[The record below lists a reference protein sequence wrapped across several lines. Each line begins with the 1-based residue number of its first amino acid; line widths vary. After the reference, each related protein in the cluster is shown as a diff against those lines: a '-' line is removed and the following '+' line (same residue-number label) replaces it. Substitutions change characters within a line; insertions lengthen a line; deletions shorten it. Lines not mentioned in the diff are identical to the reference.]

1 MPYAIE
7 LRDVSYRYP
16 NSEEWSLRHINL
28 TVEKGKFVAVMGA
41 NGAGKTT
48 LSLCLNGLIPQL
60 TEGEMNGQVLVG
72 GMDTGKFRVQT
83 LARHVG
89 LVLQDPEAQIF
100 GRTVWE
106 DVAFGPSNFV
116 FPLAE
121 IAAQGSNA
129 LQLVRL
135 NNFEQRNTA
144 ELSGGEKQRLAL
156 AGILALTPDILVLDE
171 PTAEL
176 DPLGR
181 QELYALLDRLRREK
195 DLTVIVV
202 EHLTDEVMFRA
213 DEIVV
218 LDKGEIVWQGL
229 PGHLFADTSLVT
241 RFGLRPA
248 GVSHSDRTRTDA
260 AITQES
266 PEPDAKIEP
275 VIELKGLTY
284 GYDPVRSVLHG
295 LDFKVLPGE
304 FVALVGPNG
313 AGKTTLAKH
322 LNGLLKP
329 GDGDVWVAG
338 RNTKEHTVG
347 ELAST
352 VGYLF
357 QNPDH
362 QIFAISVEKEIA
374 YGLKNAGID
383 EKGINERIAE
393 ALRFTGLAEV
403 RELHPFT
410 LSRGNRQLLAIA
422 SILAMGP
429 QILVIDEP
437 TAGLDWTG
445 VQKLMTLIRDLH
457 RQGTT
462 VIMIS
467 HDLDLVA
474 EYAQRVVVMRE
485 GKVWRDGPVAEL
497 FADPLILNQ
506 AALVAPMGSGE
517 VQGERT
523 PKSVIPSV
531 ATGQPNLEPPHASI
545 WRRLDVRTKVIVFS
559 SMVVLACLFHNPVLN
574 LILTAGIAMISGWS
588 GVRLKRVAGVLLPL
602 VPVFVLV
609 LGVNA
614 ISFTHGLSGSY
625 YLALTLSGI
634 KRGITFVLRI
644 LMMVLAT
651 AFLAVSTPVDEIVQ
665 LLHKLRF
672 PPSIAFVI
680 TTAIRFVPALDR
692 RRTQILEAQ
701 KARGAKLEV
710 KGIISPIRAYIPIM
724 VPLLIYSITVANSLA
739 MAMLDRGFGFAKE
752 VTQLGETA
760 FAGRDYMLL
769 GLTVIVLGGFI
780 YAGLILRM
788 GR

>member
-1 MPYAIE
+1 
-7 LRDVSYRYP
+7 
-16 NSEEWSLRHINL
+16 
-28 TVEKGKFVAVMGA
+28 
-41 NGAGKTT
+41 
-48 LSLCLNGLIPQL
+48 
-60 TEGEMNGQVLVG
+60 
-72 GMDTGKFRVQT
+72 
-83 LARHVG
+83 
-89 LVLQDPEAQIF
+89 
-100 GRTVWE
+100 
-106 DVAFGPSNFV
+106 
-116 FPLAE
+116 
-121 IAAQGSNA
+121 
-129 LQLVRL
+129 
-135 NNFEQRNTA
+135 
-144 ELSGGEKQRLAL
+144 
-156 AGILALTPDILVLDE
+156 
-171 PTAEL
+171 
-176 DPLGR
+176 
-181 QELYALLDRLRREK
+181 
-195 DLTVIVV
+195 
-202 EHLTDEVMFRA
+202 
-213 DEIVV
+213 
-218 LDKGEIVWQGL
+218 
-229 PGHLFADTSLVT
+229 
-241 RFGLRPA
+241 
-248 GVSHSDRTRTDA
+248 
-260 AITQES
+260 
-266 PEPDAKIEP
+266 
-275 VIELKGLTY
+275 
-284 GYDPVRSVLHG
+284 
-295 LDFKVLPGE
+295 
-304 FVALVGPNG
+304 
-313 AGKTTLAKH
+313 
-322 LNGLLKP
+322 
-329 GDGDVWVAG
+329 
-338 RNTKEHTVG
+338 
-347 ELAST
+347 
-352 VGYLF
+352 
-357 QNPDH
+357 
-362 QIFAISVEKEIA
+362 
-374 YGLKNAGID
+374 
-383 EKGINERIAE
+383 
-393 ALRFTGLAEV
+393 
-403 RELHPFT
+403 
-410 LSRGNRQLLAIA
+410 
-422 SILAMGP
+422 
-429 QILVIDEP
+429 
-437 TAGLDWTG
+437 
-445 VQKLMTLIRDLH
+445 
-457 RQGTT
+457 
-462 VIMIS
+462 
-467 HDLDLVA
+467 
-474 EYAQRVVVMRE
+474 
-485 GKVWRDGPVAEL
+485 
-497 FADPLILNQ
+497 
-506 AALVAPMGSGE
+506 LVAPMGSGE

-574 LILTAGIAMISGWS
+574 LILTAGIAMIAGWS